1 MEFEVLT
8 VRAKVQRCA
17 NHIITISVKPP
28 RARQPEQRFCNSML
42 LYSCHSYPL
51 IHASPHTK
59 ALRAQT
65 SDQGTV
71 IIKLIKTEGAHH
83 QSSPAFPTWL
93 ALDFWGNTHCPAGGP
108 RDESSRMLR
117 LRAIQGPLAQLA
129 KPRAGKGIIEFV
141 KFI

>member
-8 VRAKVQRCA
+8 VRAKVQTCA

-83 QSSPAFPTWL
+83 QSSPESFYL
-93 ALDFWGNTHCPAGGP
+93 AGAGFLGQHAL
-108 RDESSRMLR
+108 SRR
-117 LRAIQGPLAQLA
+117 WS
-129 KPRAGKGIIEFV
+129 KG
-141 KFI
+141 